1 MLTTEQQLA
10 IIDRQ
15 INEWGEAAFNAE
27 IAHKVH
33 TRLGTKRLPEFEQN
47 LAQAEIAIAELQ
59 TMRAAIASAQQEE
72 E

>member
-1 MLTTEQQLA
+1 MLTIELQLA

-15 INEWGEAAFNAE
+15 IREWGEVAFNAE

-33 TRLGTKRLPEFEQN
+33 TRLKTNRLPEFEQN

-59 TMRAAIASAQQEE
+59 TMRAAIADSRQEG
-72 E
+72 